1 MKTTASPAHVHG
13 IRRRIA
19 AILAFGL
26 ATFPA
31 MALAQQVEVEAV
43 AQIIRVI
50 RWGGVLTSV
59 GLIVAVWIL
68 LKFLAAFVEGLSR
81 RFVDRRMTFQKIAT
95 FLQFFLYIGTGI
107 ATLMLSFRLDNRVL
121 AVVGGT
127 VAVSVGFAVKDLV
140 ASFVAGIT
148 IMFDR
153 PFQVGDRVS
162 FGGQYGDIRAIG
174 LRSVRMQTLDD
185 NTVTIP
191 NNKFLSEITA
201 CGNYGALEMQV
212 VMDFLIGVDQDIE
225 QAQRI
230 VYEAGLS
237 SLYVFLPKPIKV
249 NVSSVVE
256 SNYVAVRLRLRA
268 YVLDTKY
275 ENAFVT
281 DVTLRVL
288 SAFRDA
294 GIQPPAMLHRP
305 LAGGASSEGAPA

>member
-1 MKTTASPAHVHG
+1 MKMPASPARFHWV
-13 IRRRIA
+13 RRLTS
-19 AILAFGL
+19 ILAIGL
-26 ATFPA
+26 MAIPA

-50 RWGGVLTSV
+50 RWGGVLTSL

-68 LKFLAAFVEGLSR
+68 LKFLNAFVAGLSR
-81 RFVDRRMTFQKIAT
+81 RFVDRRMAFQKITT

-185 NTVTIP
+185 NIVTIP
-191 NNKFLSEITA
+191 NNKFLSEITS

-225 QAQRI
+225 QAHRI

-237 SLYVFLPKPIKV
+237 SLYVFLPRPIKV
-249 NVSSVVE
+249 NVSSVIE

-275 ENAFVT
+275 EKAFVT
-281 DVTLRVL
+281 DVTLRAL
-288 SAFRDA
+288 AAFRDA

-305 LAGGASSEGAPA
+305 LVAGASNEGAPA